1 MGLCLID
8 CSKSQLERLNHAVPP
23 RYLLAEPSIVVK
35 AITVLADGWS
45 MPDGK
50 GMEKVC
56 PTNMA
61 ASTKAGWFLDFCCC
75 YWSDACY

>member
-1 MGLCLID
+1 MIAP
-8 CSKSQLERLNHAVPP
+8 KVKLNHAVPP

-56 PTNMA
+56 PKDEHG
-61 ASTKAGWFLDFCCC
+61 SLQKQVGF
-75 YWSDACY
+75 